1 MRLAALTLVLA
12 LLSPATAFA
21 HVTVLPESSRPGETA
36 DLTFRVPDERDDAA
50 TVQVDVFLPKGVP
63 AKVSSPEGWTQVVLD
78 TGEVRWTADE
88 GKAINPGRTADF
100 KVRLG
105 PLPEAPRIVFKALQH
120 YADGQVVRWIQDP
133 SDEQRPAAVLEL
145 GGGALTDGVNAPGKG
160 FDNLGL
166 VIAIG
171 IGFCASLV
179 VLMLVVWRRWK
190 V

>member
-1 MRLAALTLVLA
+1 MRLALA
-12 LLSPATAFA
+12 LVFVLLFAAPASA

-36 DLTFRVPDERDDAA
+36 DLTFRVPNERDDAA
-50 TVQVDVFLPKGVP
+50 TVGVDVFLPKGVP

-78 TGEVRWTADE
+78 TGEVRWTADAGE
-88 GKAINPGRTADF
+88 AINPGRTEDF

-105 PLPEAPRIVFKALQH
+105 PLPDTPRIVFKALQH

-133 SDEQRPAAVLEL
+133 ADEQRPAAVLDL
-145 GGGALTDGVNAPGKG
+145 GGAVAIDGVNRPDSGPDDFG
-160 FDNLGL
+160 Q

-171 IGFCASLV
+171 IGFCVAIV

>member
-1 MRLAALTLVLA
+1 MRLALALILVLLLPGTA
-12 LLSPATAFA
+12 LA

-36 DLTFRVPDERDDAA
+36 DLTFRVPNERDDAA

-78 TGEVRWTADE
+78 TGEVRWTADAD
-88 GKAINPGRTADF
+88 KAINPGRTQDF

-105 PLPEAPRIVFKALQH
+105 PLPNAPRIVFKALQH

-133 SDEQRPAAVLEL
+133 SDEQRPAAVLDL
-145 GGGALTDGVNAPGKG
+145 GGKVSLEGDVNRP
-160 FDNLGL
+160 DQPSDHTGL
-166 VIAIG
+166 AIAIAV
-171 IGFCASLV
+171 GFFGTLALLAFLV
-179 VLMLVVWRRWK
+179 WRWK